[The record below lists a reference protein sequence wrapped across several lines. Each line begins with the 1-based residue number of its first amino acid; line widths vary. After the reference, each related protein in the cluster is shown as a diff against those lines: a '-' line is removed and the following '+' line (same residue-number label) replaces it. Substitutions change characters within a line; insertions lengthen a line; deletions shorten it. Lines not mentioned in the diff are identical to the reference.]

1 MTALFAYVYVAM
13 GCAELAGALMRI
25 GRWPGARE
33 CAVLAALSVLWPV
46 AFVNRRVRGFVR
58 WLRECVKE

>member
-1 MTALFAYVYVAM
+1 MTALFAYVYAVM

-33 CAVLAALSVLWPV
+33 CAVLAALSVLWPAALASRLV
-46 AFVNRRVRGFVR
+46 HGFVR